1 MLFFRSRKDSAH
13 TDLELN
19 AMRTSAQVF
28 NAIKSSVAYIEF
40 QPDGHVITAN
50 NLFLDA
56 LGYQLSDVQGK
67 HHRLFCDSILTSSSD
82 YQQFWRDLADGQ
94 PQTGT
99 FRRLRKG
106 GEEIWIE
113 ATYVPV
119 KDDNNKVVKVIK
131 VASDVTEKKH
141 RLDNQEAIFESLKK
155 SMAYIE
161 FTPKGEIINAND
173 NFCACV
179 GYKLSE
185 IQGQHHYIFCSE
197 DFIHNNPNFWP
208 SLAKGEFKGGL
219 FERRNKHGEILWLE
233 ATYNPVF
240 DRHGKVVRVVKFA
253 SDITD
258 RIRHQQAIRDASK
271 VAQQTSLHTLDIAND
286 GARTLGTATDVANQI
301 DVSVSTAS
309 TLMGKLTEQS
319 QQITHIVTTISNI
332 ADQTNLLALNAAIE
346 AARAGE
352 FGRGF
357 AVVADE
363 VRNLAAN
370 TTKATDEIGN
380 IVKRNSELTSES
392 EETMAQIQARVVECN
407 QQLQETQALIDEIRQ
422 GAQNVADTV
431 TQLVKD

>member
-19 AMRTSAQVF
+19 AMRSSAQVF

-82 YQQFWRDLADGQ
+82 YQQFWRDLANGQ

-119 KDDNNKVVKVIK
+119 KDENNKVIKVIK

-161 FTPKGEIINAND
+161 FTPKGKSSMPTITSAP
-173 NFCACV
+173 V
-179 GYKLSE
+179 
-185 IQGQHHYIFCSE
+185 
-197 DFIHNNPNFWP
+197 
-208 SLAKGEFKGGL
+208 LAISFL
-219 FERRNKHGEILWLE
+219 RFE
-233 ATYNPVF
+233 V
-240 DRHGKVVRVVKFA
+240 
-253 SDITD
+253 SITTFF
-258 RIRHQQAIRDASK
+258 
-271 VAQQTSLHTLDIAND
+271 VAKIS
-286 GARTLGTATDVANQI
+286 
-301 DVSVSTAS
+301 S
-309 TLMGKLTEQS
+309 
-319 QQITHIVTTISNI
+319 TTI
-332 ADQTNLLALNAAIE
+332 QT
-346 AARAGE
+346 
-352 FGRGF
+352 FGPH
-357 AVVADE
+357 
-363 VRNLAAN
+363 
-370 TTKATDEIGN
+370 
-380 IVKRNSELTSES
+380 
-392 EETMAQIQARVVECN
+392 
-407 QQLQETQALIDEIRQ
+407 
-422 GAQNVADTV
+422 
-431 TQLVKD
+431 